1 MHRVS
6 APVAFQGDSTMFKV
20 SVLYPNK
27 ADAHFDHDYYRDRH
41 MALVADK
48 LGATLKRYTV
58 DKGLAGGA
66 PGSPPAFVASCSLF
80 VDSLEA
86 FQAGMAAHGAT
97 IMADIPNYTN
107 IAPQIEITE
116 VVVG

>member
-1 MHRVS
+1 MGRR
-6 APVAFQGDSTMFKV
+6 GGWRTRRDSTMFKV

-27 ADAHFDHDYYRDRH
+27 ADANFDHAYYRDRH
-41 MALVADK
+41 MPMVAGK
-48 LGATLKRYTV
+48 LGAALKRYTV
-58 DKGLAGGA
+58 DKGLGGGA

-80 VDSLEA
+80 LDSLEA
-86 FQAGMAAHGAT
+86 FQACMAQHGAT
-97 IMADIPNYTN
+97 IMADVPNYTN